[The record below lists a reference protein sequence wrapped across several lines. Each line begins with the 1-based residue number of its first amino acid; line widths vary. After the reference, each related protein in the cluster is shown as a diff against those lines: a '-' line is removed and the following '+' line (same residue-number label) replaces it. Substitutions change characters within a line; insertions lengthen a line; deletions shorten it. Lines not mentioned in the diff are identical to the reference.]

1 MRYPEYRLDEGRR
14 TVVLRTIREVAD
26 HRGWRLWAV
35 HVRSNHVHI
44 VVTTEVKPEKVMV
57 DLKAWSARRLRE
69 TFEEESDRVRWAQ
82 HGSTKYLWSE
92 NAVAA
97 AGVYV
102 VEEQGEPRARFDA
115 RSEGPRDDQ
124 KTPSPAAQK
133 RTR

>member
-1 MRYPEYRLDEGRR
+1 MRHPEYRLDEGRR

-82 HGSTKYLWSE
+82 QGSTKYLWSE

-97 AGVYV
+97 AG
-102 VEEQGEPRARFDA
+102 G
-115 RSEGPRDDQ
+115 GG
-124 KTPSPAAQK
+124 
-133 RTR
+133 